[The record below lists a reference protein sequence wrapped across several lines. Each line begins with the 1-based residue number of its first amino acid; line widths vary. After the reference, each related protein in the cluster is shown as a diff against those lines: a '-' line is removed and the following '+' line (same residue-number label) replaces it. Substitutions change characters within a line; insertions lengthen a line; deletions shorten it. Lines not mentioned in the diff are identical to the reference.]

1 MTPQQERIRLAVYRE
16 VYGRSRVRMTREES
30 GRKYMRY
37 CGILVERGVPI
48 PDKARALLNKY
59 KTPAAPGVEGGGE
72 WRTQSR
78 LGS

>member
-37 CGILVERGVPI
+37 CGILVERGVP
-48 PDKARALLNKY
+48 KY
-59 KTPAAPGVEGGGE
+59 KTPAAPGLEGGGE